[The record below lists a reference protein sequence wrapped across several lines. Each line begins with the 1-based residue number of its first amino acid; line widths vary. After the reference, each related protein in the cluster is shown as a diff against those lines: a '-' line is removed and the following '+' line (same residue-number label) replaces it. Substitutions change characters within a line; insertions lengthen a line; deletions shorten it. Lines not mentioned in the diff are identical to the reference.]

1 MALDPDRHQPEARS
15 KRPGSAAAPT
25 RRSQRNLTPVPA
37 VPALSK
43 KQQNQ
48 AQPLAHQEE
57 ATPPPDALPCAR
69 PVTPPAPSKAP
80 SPQPA
85 MERLATFLESAL
97 AAAVTMEDAS
107 PMQNQYPECI
117 TATLAALVKR
127 LTLPASEAPS
137 ETAPLRP
144 QILEAPSPPSEPLEA
159 TPSSNQPS
167 PSAHTGSPLSQSPK
181 PPLMHQSPTRL
192 SPGLPRPHTSP
203 LPDARFASHVT
214 LRFPK
219 HEQPIHLKIPH
230 REIID
235 QLNSH
240 CPHASAVPGQSG
252 FAGLRW
258 TPNGNLTIHMRGSY
272 TAQNARDEAKS
283 RCPLI

>member
-1 MALDPDRHQPEARS
+1 MSAAVMFVFIAERLMALDPDRHQPEARS

-107 PMQNQYPECI
+107 PMQNQYPERI

-127 LTLPASEAPS
+127 LTPPASEAPS
-137 ETAPLRP
+137 DCTSA
-144 QILEAPSPPSEPLEA
+144 SPDPR
-159 TPSSNQPS
+159 
-167 PSAHTGSPLSQSPK
+167 SA
-181 PPLMHQSPTRL
+181 
-192 SPGLPRPHTSP
+192 
-203 LPDARFASHVT
+203 
-214 LRFPK
+214 
-219 HEQPIHLKIPH
+219 
-230 REIID
+230 
-235 QLNSH
+235 
-240 CPHASAVPGQSG
+240 
-252 FAGLRW
+252 
-258 TPNGNLTIHMRGSY
+258 
-272 TAQNARDEAKS
+272 
-283 RCPLI
+283 